1 MHKSIAAAL
10 LAPALALAAA
20 PAAGQKFADL
30 ALTPPMGWNSWN
42 HYGCEIDETLI
53 RRTADAMV
61 ANGMR
66 DAGYLYV
73 NIDDCWQGER
83 DADGF
88 LQPDPRRFP
97 SGIKALA
104 DYVHAR
110 GLKLGIYSDAGA
122 KTCAGRAGSQGHEYQ
137 DALQFARW
145 GVDYLKYDWCNTGT
159 GAAQRNPREAYTTMR
174 DALRAA
180 GRPIVFSICEW
191 GENRPWEWAGEVGH
205 LWRTTGDI
213 VNCWNCEL
221 GHGNWSSFGVLNI
234 LDKQAGLQGHAR
246 PGAWNDPDML
256 EVGNLP
262 TLAENRSHFA
272 LWAMLAAPLI
282 AGTDV
287 VAMKP
292 EIAAILTNRRIVA
305 IDQDP
310 LGLQGFAWLRTPE
323 IEVWAR
329 PLSGERWAL
338 AVLNRSDGARRQRID
353 FAEHPLSDDLHQKF
367 ARIGERHYRLRDE
380 WTGETRGTTRE
391 PLEVSVGPRDT
402 AVFLLTPEGE

>member
-1 MHKSIAAAL
+1 VTPAARL
-10 LAPALALAAA
+10 VLGLMLAL
-20 PAAGQKFADL
+20 PAVPSSAQKYAEL
-30 ALTPPMGWNSWN
+30 ARTPPMGWNSWN
-42 HYGCEIDETLI
+42 HYGCEIDEGLI

-61 ANGMR
+61 ASGMR

-83 DADGF
+83 DSDGF

-97 SGIKALA
+97 SGIRALA

-110 GLKLGIYSDAGA
+110 GLKLGLYSDAGA
-122 KTCAGRAGSQGHEYQ
+122 KTCAGRTGSQGHEYQ

-159 GAAQRNPREAYTTMR
+159 GTAQRNPKEAYATMR
-174 DALRAA
+174 DALYAA

-191 GENRPWEWAGEVGH
+191 GENRPWEWAGEIGH

-213 VNCWNCEL
+213 TNCWNCEL
-221 GHGNWSSFGVLNI
+221 GHGSWSSFGILSI
-234 LDKQAGLQGHAR
+234 LDKQAGLRKHAG
-246 PGAWNDPDML
+246 PGRWNDPDML

-287 VAMKP
+287 VGMKP
-292 EIAAILTNRRIVA
+292 EIAAILTNPRIVA

-310 LGLQGFAWLRTPE
+310 LGLQGFAWIRSPE
-323 IEVWAR
+323 LEIWAR
-329 PLSGERWAL
+329 PLSGDRWAL
-338 AVLNRSDGARRQRID
+338 AVLNRSDAPRTQTID
-353 FAEHPLSDDLHQKF
+353 FAEHPLSDDLNQKY
-367 ARIGERHYRLRDE
+367 ARIGERHYDIRDE
-380 WTGETRGTTRE
+380 WTGRPRGTTRE
-391 PLEVSVGPRDT
+391 RLQASVGARDT
-402 AVFLLTPEGE
+402 AVFLLTPIG